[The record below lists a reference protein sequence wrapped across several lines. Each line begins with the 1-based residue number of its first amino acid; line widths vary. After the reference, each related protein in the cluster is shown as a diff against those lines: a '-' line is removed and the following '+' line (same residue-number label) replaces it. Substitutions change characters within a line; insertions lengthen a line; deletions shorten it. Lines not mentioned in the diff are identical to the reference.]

1 MTKLQR
7 LSQGHL
13 KVLSECP
20 RKFEYIYLDSLFSP
34 TEPDQYQNM
43 QRGSDFHR
51 LMHQQSLG
59 MPIEPFLISNPEL
72 GATMAGLRK
81 VAPHLFLA
89 PPQTDEP
96 PAMLPDTGVL
106 LLGDRESEQVRTL
119 LMEDTYLFTV
129 IYDLVILGDK
139 AQIID
144 WKTHGQPRQP
154 ERLAQDWQ
162 TRLYMYLL
170 AETSDYKPAD
180 ISFTYWFVQSQP
192 PTSVSFPYSATLHAQ
207 TAADLAA
214 LLAKTTAWLNAYPQ
228 AFPMVETGSRL
239 CQSCH
244 FAARCD
250 RLPKPSS
257 ALALEQLH
265 IDAIAEI
272 PL

>member
-13 KVLSECP
+13 KILSECP

-51 LMHQQSLG
+51 LMHQQSLD
-59 MPIEPFLISNPEL
+59 MPIEPFLISNPEQ
-72 GATMAGLRK
+72 GATMAELRK
-81 VAPHLFLA
+81 VAPHLF
-89 PPQTDEP
+89 PDP
-96 PAMLPDTGVL
+96 PAMLPDTEVPI
-106 LLGDRESEQVRTL
+106 LGDRESEQVRTL

-129 IYDLVILGDK
+129 IYDLVILDDK

-170 AETSDYKPAD
+170 AETSDYAPAD

-214 LLAKTTAWLNAYPQ
+214 LLAKTTAWLKAYPQ

-239 CQSCH
+239 CSSCH

-257 ALALEQLH
+257 ALALEELQ
-265 IDAIAEI
+265 IAAIAEI
-272 PL
+272 SL

>member
-72 GATMAGLRK
+72 GTTMAGLQK
-81 VAPHLFLA
+81 VAPHLFQLS
-89 PPQTDEP
+89 P
-96 PAMLPDTGVL
+96 LPDTGVPV
-106 LLGDRESEQVRTL
+106 LGDRDSEQERTL
-119 LMEDTYLFTV
+119 LIGDNYLFTV
-129 IYDLVILGDK
+129 IYDLVILGDT

-170 AETSDYKPAD
+170 AETSDYAPAD

-192 PTSVSFPYSATLHAQ
+192 PTSVSFPYNATLHAQ
-207 TAADLAA
+207 TAADLEA

-228 AFPMVETGSRL
+228 ALPMVEPESRL

-250 RLPKPSS
+250 RVPKPISE
-257 ALALEQLH
+257 LALEQLQ
-265 IDAIAEI
+265 IEAIAEI
-272 PL
+272 SP

>member
-43 QRGSDFHR
+43 QWGSDFHR

-72 GATMAGLRK
+72 VTTMETLQKA
-81 VAPHLFLA
+81 APHLFQS
-89 PPQTDEP
+89 PPQATLSNSP
-96 PAMLPDTGVL
+96 SPFGRLCQ
-106 LLGDRESEQVRTL
+106 RESEQVRTL
-119 LMEDTYLFTV
+119 LIADTYLFTA

-154 ERLAQDWQ
+154 EHLAQDWQ

-170 AETSDYKPAD
+170 AETSDYAPAD

-192 PTSVSFPYSATLHAQ
+192 PTSVSFAYSATLHAQ
-207 TAADLAA
+207 TAADLEA
-214 LLAKTTAWLNAYPQ
+214 LLAKTTVWLNAYPQ
-228 AFPMVETGSRL
+228 SFPMVEIGSRR
-239 CQSCH
+239 CQNCH

-250 RLPKPSS
+250 RLSQPSS
-257 ALALEQLH
+257 ELTLEQLE
-265 IDAIAEI
+265 IAAINEI